1 MSIHS
6 EIDETLRRLGSVE
19 PPSGL
24 ETRVNR
30 RLQIPRK
37 RFSISVIQAISAC
50 AVAAGVALSAIALNP
65 ALRNLVLHQH
75 PTAQSV
81 PVAGPPR
88 VVAPAAG
95 GFGTASAV
103 HVPVEPV
110 PVQPTPVHQG
120 HRRPCRAVSPRPTL
134 RPPIRASLQHP
145 TRVASRLQKSAPSG
159 KAKTCT
165 SRAGCEL
172 FGLAVPFVF
181 TAPLR

>member
-37 RFSISVIQAISAC
+37 SFSIPVIQAISAC
-50 AVAAGVALSAIALNP
+50 AVAAGLALSAVALNP
-65 ALRNLVLHQH
+65 ALRNLVLHHH
-75 PTAQSV
+75 PAAQSM
-81 PVAGPPR
+81 PVAGAPR
-88 VVAPAAG
+88 VIAPAAG

-110 PVQPTPVHQG
+110 PVQPTPVNQG
-120 HRRPCRAVSPRPTL
+120 RGRSRSGRGVLPNGAPTPLPRGVAAPHTPLPTTGVSSTPDST
-134 RPPIRASLQHP
+134 H
-145 TRVASRLQKSAPSG
+145 
-159 KAKTCT
+159 
-165 SRAGCEL
+165 
-172 FGLAVPFVF
+172 
-181 TAPLR
+181 